1 MVHLDVSEPYC
12 PVLRKLLQEKAPAH
26 GLSFAGEAVYCCTE
40 GPRFETAA
48 EIRMYRQLGA
58 HVVGMTGVPE
68 VVLAREMGIC
78 YAGGHYFQFLHRYVQ
93 RDDHGG
99 NSGGGGK
106 EQAQVDKTLS
116 GHYHPQPFIAGAV
129 PLQPVSA
136 DPMNRSS
143 QEIGGKSRFFSC

>member
-1 MVHLDVSEPYC
+1 
-12 PVLRKLLQEKAPAH
+12 
-26 GLSFAGEAVYCCTE
+26 
-40 GPRFETAA
+40 
-48 EIRMYRQLGA
+48 MYRQLGA

-68 VVLAREMGIC
+68 VVLARELEHLLCGVALFPIFAQVC
-78 YAGGHYFQFLHRYVQ
+78 P

-116 GHYHPQPFIAGAV
+116 GHYHPQPFIPGAV

-143 QEIGGKSRFFSC
+143 QEISGKSRFSC